1 MKGGVDR
8 SDQLRNYYEKGKTY
22 LQFRINL
29 AKQPIGEYMGK
40 KLQGH
45 PSSSSYCPTLPFES

>member
-1 MKGGVDR
+1 MDR